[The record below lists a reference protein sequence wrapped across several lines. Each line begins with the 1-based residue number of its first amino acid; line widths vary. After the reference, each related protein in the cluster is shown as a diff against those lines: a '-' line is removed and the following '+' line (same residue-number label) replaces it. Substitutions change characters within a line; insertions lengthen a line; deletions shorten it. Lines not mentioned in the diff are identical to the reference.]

1 MILNW
6 RGLFNKE
13 PGGHT
18 NFRKQT
24 EREQQM
30 TLHSYIPGRGV
41 QTKRTRRR
49 GYLLGSG
56 EGKELKP
63 GLEEWE
69 RLGQDWGG
77 NGSWIQQ
84 P

>member
-1 MILNW
+1 MVLNW
-6 RGLFNKE
+6 RSLFSKE

-18 NFRKQT
+18 NFCKKT
-24 EREQQM
+24 EQQM
-30 TLHSYIPGRGV
+30 TLHSYILGWGV

-63 GLEEWE
+63 DFEEWG
-69 RLGQDWGG
+69 RLGRDWGG
-77 NGSWIQQ
+77 NGSWGQQ